1 MSYYR
6 EPDSQINDKVKGVAT
21 GVHTSH
27 LTAKKDFIALQKEIG
42 KLTLIKLLMFQ
53 LVWIY

>member
-6 EPDSQINDKVKGVAT
+6 EPDSQINDKVKGVAK

-53 LVWIY
+53 LV